1 MGEKDIVEKHLLDYG
16 DVFADIVNVLLFN
29 GEEVVKPDEITA
41 TTLRSMYK
49 ADNSKLHEME
59 RDVAK
64 YWTRGGVKLALYGL
78 ENQTM
83 QEEYM
88 PLRILGYDG
97 QNYRSQ
103 LISEKAG
110 TGEVLPVE
118 PYPVVT
124 LVLYF
129 GSTPWTKPK
138 TICECFEVPENLK
151 PFVNDFKINLFEIA
165 YLTKEQVDMFKSDF
179 KIVAEY
185 FVQMRTNKKY
195 VPSKQEIE
203 HVDELL
209 KFMSVFT
216 GDSRY
221 ETVQLEA
228 KGGTVTMCGF
238 LEAAIQEGIAQ
249 GIKRGVEQEIFKSV
263 YEQDYSLARGAQKLG
278 CTEEE
283 FLRRYLEAGYVVPSE
298 V

>member
-1 MGEKDIVEKHLLDYG
+1 MGQKDIVEKHLLDYG

-29 GEEVVKPDEITA
+29 GEEVVKPDEIMA
-41 TTLRSMYK
+41 TSLRSMYK
-49 ADNSKLHEME
+49 ADSSKLHEME

-88 PLRILGYDG
+88 PLRIFGYDG
-97 QNYRSQ
+97 QSYRSQ
-103 LISEKAG
+103 LISEKDN

-129 GSTPWTKPK
+129 GSEPWTKPK
-138 TICECFEVPENLK
+138 TICECFDVPENLK

-165 YLTKEQVDMFKSDF
+165 YLTKEQVEMFKSDF
-179 KIVAEY
+179 RIVADY

-195 VPSKQEIE
+195 VPSKQVIE

-209 KFMSVFT
+209 KFLGVFT
-216 GDSRY
+216 GDTHY
-221 ETVQLEA
+221 ETVQA
-228 KGGTVTMCGF
+228 GVKGGTVTMSGF
-238 LEAAIQEGIAQ
+238 LDAAIQEGIAQ
-249 GIKRGVEQEIFKSV
+249 GIKQGVEREIFKSV
-263 YEQDYSLARGAQKLG
+263 HEHDYSLARGAQKLG

-283 FLRRYLEAGYVVPSE
+283 FLRRYVEAGYEVPDVV
-298 V
+298 